1 MSRILLVEDDHWL
14 ADSYARAL
22 KAEGYDVSSVSDAS
36 SAMRFVEGHAPDCI
50 VADIMLE
57 GHTIFALLHELQS
70 YDDTRRIPVILCSA
84 LDHDALS
91 KVRFHEYGVV
101 QVLDKATLT
110 PDSLDL
116 AGKECLA

>member
-1 MSRILLVEDDHWL
+1 MKHILLVEDDHWL
-14 ADSYARAL
+14 ADSYRRTL
-22 KAEGYDVSSVSDAS
+22 EREGFEVSSVTDAS
-36 SAMRFVEGHAPDCI
+36 SAMRMVESQPPDCI

-91 KVRFHEYGVV
+91 RNRLHEYGVV

-116 AGKECLA
+116 AVKECVV